1 MVRMYLYR
9 FEARGEEEI
18 IIGTLGGYWRGTG
31 GIGQGMAAAN
41 WHAADWSHK
50 RIKQGHILPR
60 RTSLSLAFGIGNH
73 SGNLRNEWE
82 RWSDPTPNEVYVT
95 GTFDNWARSVKLDRT
110 EDGFRKD
117 VAVPIVGGKLLY
129 KNANALFMRW
139 GSPYDVIFNSPM
151 ISPVAS

>member
-1 MVRMYLYR
+1 MRNKKATKSKKSLR
-9 FEARGEEEI
+9 
-18 IIGTLGGYWRGTG
+18 
-31 GIGQGMAAAN
+31 AAAN
-41 WHAADWSHK
+41 AT
-50 RIKQGHILPR
+50 
-60 RTSLSLAFGIGNH
+60 RTPIMSTHTFK
-73 SGNLRNEWE
+73 
-82 RWSDPTPNEVYVT
+82 WSDPTPNEVYVT